1 MDGRGVGSC
10 VMLGLAPSGPSFSI
24 SPSVKLSVAGRG
36 GARKG
41 GSCVIIS
48 DLVVMAKVDASGF
61 GHEVGELVLKLAS
74 DSLFRAILP
83 FSFTFAVPPW
93 IKSLRAEVRSTRK
106 KWSRNRETSLSHV
119 VTKVGGILSS
129 HSASFPLRR
138 KWRNLNLDVSLVA
151 PSACMLST
159 ILKCRVLGGVDGLG
173 PVLLDEEASS
183 SKRFLSAIARDSF

>member
-48 DLVVMAKVDASGF
+48 DLVVMAKVDASG
-61 GHEVGELVLKLAS
+61 
-74 DSLFRAILP
+74 
-83 FSFTFAVPPW
+83 
-93 IKSLRAEVRSTRK
+93 
-106 KWSRNRETSLSHV
+106 
-119 VTKVGGILSS
+119 
-129 HSASFPLRR
+129 
-138 KWRNLNLDVSLVA
+138 
-151 PSACMLST
+151 
-159 ILKCRVLGGVDGLG
+159 